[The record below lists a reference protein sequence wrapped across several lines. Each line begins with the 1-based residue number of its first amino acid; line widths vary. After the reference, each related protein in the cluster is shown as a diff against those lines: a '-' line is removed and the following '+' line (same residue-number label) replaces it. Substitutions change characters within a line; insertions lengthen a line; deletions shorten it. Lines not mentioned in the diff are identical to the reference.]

1 MKTEDPIFNQE
12 MIFKAAIKNLV
23 FGLHFLLDC
32 FLDSDV
38 ENLVSEVGC
47 PLKAADHFDSSMVL
61 VLFAA
66 DSNAQIEVQGLF
78 DVGSLEALVLSV
90 LFLDSLVV
98 LDPMVFELAADY
110 SAVEVLNL

>member
-1 MKTEDPIFNQE
+1 MVENW
-12 MIFKAAIKNLV
+12 V
-23 FGLHFLLDC
+23 FGLHFLLYY

-98 LDPMVFELAADY
+98 LDPMVFDLAADY
-110 SAVEVLNL
+110 SAVEVLDL